1 MELKTLSASAL
12 LTFEECPARYHA
24 ENVNRT
30 PRVGGTGPADL
41 GTAVHGALEQY
52 VIAVYMNKTADAS
65 FKLLAMY
72 FQISYADTFGTTD
85 RSAPSYKEGL
95 AMLQTWYDRTDLSN
109 VVVISVEKKDNILI
123 NTSTGP
129 KPLNFI
135 WDRCDMFFEG
145 GRKIIRVVDYKTIRA
160 NLSPDDLRNKLQA
173 RIYAMCAAAWFKEEE
188 PDEIWIQFDL
198 LRYGPVEVT
207 FTRDKNLETWHY
219 VKSTAEKI
227 IKTDGPTAPRNLG
240 PGCMYCVLKASCP
253 LLRKNVDN
261 GGVLSMSL
269 EQMMEA
275 YQQLESQ
282 NKASKYA
289 MEELADMMLSVA
301 RERNE
306 IDIEEGDYRLEFKSR
321 KSRTVDSREAIEI
334 LGPTM
339 TAQMAS
345 FGVTDIERLLK
356 SEELTDAQKSLLRRT
371 IGEKWGDPKPK
382 ITKLSITGK

>member
-12 LTFEECPARYHA
+12 LTFEECPARYNA

-52 VIAVYMNKTADAS
+52 VIAVFLNRTADAS

-72 FQISYADTFGTTD
+72 YQISYAETFGTSD
-85 RSAPSYKEGL
+85 RSHPSYKEGL
-95 AMLQTWYDRTDLSN
+95 AMLQTWYDRTDLSG
-109 VVVISVEKKDNILI
+109 VQVISCEKKDHII
-123 NTSTGP
+123 IKTSDGP
-129 KPLNFI
+129 KRLNFI

-145 GRKIIRVVDYKTIRA
+145 DRKIIRVVDYKTIRA
-160 NLSPDDLRNKLQA
+160 NLSPDDLRHKLQA
-173 RIYAMCAAAWFKEEE
+173 RIYAMCAAAWFKEEA

-207 FTRDKNLETWHY
+207 FTRDTNLETWNY

-227 IKTDGPTAPRNLG
+227 IAMDGDTAPRSLG
-240 PGCMYCVLKASCP
+240 PGCMYCVLKTSCP
-253 LLRKNVDN
+253 LLQRNVVH
-261 GGVLSMSL
+261 GGVLSLTL
-269 EQMMEA
+269 EQMMESYLA
-275 YQQLESQ
+275 LEAQ

-289 MEELADMMLSVA
+289 MEELADMMLSIA

-306 IDIEEGDYRLEFKSR
+306 ISIEEGDFQLEFKSR
-321 KSRTVDSREAIEI
+321 RSRTVDSQEAIEI

-339 TAQMAS
+339 TSQMAT
-345 FGVTDIERLLK
+345 FGVTDIEKLLK
-356 SEELTDAQKSLLRRT
+356 SEELSDAQKSLLRRT

-382 ITKLSITGK
+382 ITKLSISGK